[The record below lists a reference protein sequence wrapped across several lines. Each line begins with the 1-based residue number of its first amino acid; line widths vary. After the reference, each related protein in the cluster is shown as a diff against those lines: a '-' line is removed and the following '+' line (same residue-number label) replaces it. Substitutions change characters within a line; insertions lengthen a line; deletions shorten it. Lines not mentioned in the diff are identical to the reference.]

1 MVNSSNKVA
10 NSVIWSGIERL
21 SVQGIQFVL
30 TIILARLVLPSDYG
44 LIALLTVFLVMAQV
58 FVDSGFTM
66 ALIQKQNPTEKD
78 FSTAF
83 YLDTI
88 NVFPFNVNFTISV
101 FSKNFNMP
109 EISLCRCMVP
119 VKCKFCNSKF

>member
-83 YLDTI
+83 YLNLFRDYQCLSI
-88 NVFPFNVNFTISV
+88 YCKIHHICLFQKFHNLCDIIMPFDRSGKMQLF
-101 FSKNFNMP
+101 
-109 EISLCRCMVP
+109 
-119 VKCKFCNSKF
+119 

>member
-83 YLDTI
+83 YFNIVVGTI
-88 NVFPFNVNFTISV
+88 IYLLLYFLAKYIALFFQEPKGGETMRVKVRSV
-101 FSKNFNMP
+101 
-109 EISLCRCMVP
+109 
-119 VKCKFCNSKF
+119 

>member
-83 YLDTI
+83 YFNIVVGTI
-88 NVFPFNVNFTISV
+88 IYLLLYFLAKYIALFFHT
-101 FSKNFNMP
+101 
-109 EISLCRCMVP
+109 
-119 VKCKFCNSKF
+119 